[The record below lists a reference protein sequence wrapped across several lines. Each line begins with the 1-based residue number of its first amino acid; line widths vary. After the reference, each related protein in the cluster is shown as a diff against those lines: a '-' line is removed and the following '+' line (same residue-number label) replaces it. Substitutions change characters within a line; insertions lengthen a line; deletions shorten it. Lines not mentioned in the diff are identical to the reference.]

1 MLMRSRTTVAAPLY
15 AAGSGPGATPHLS
28 RHEDPVSLDEA
39 IRRFIQRGEAR
50 NLSPRTLQFYR
61 ERLGVFRAW
70 LDAERLPAVA
80 PHDLTAS
87 TIRSFLAHERE
98 RTSAATAK
106 HAHAALSAL
115 FGFLVREQV
124 VSRNIMCDVEK
135 PRTPRRIPSPLTAD
149 EVGQMLATCGKGF
162 IGARLTALLL
172 VMVDTGLRL
181 SEVCGLR
188 CEDVSLAEH
197 TLRVMGKG
205 ARERIVPFGQATK
218 TALLDYLAR
227 RGESAQARLFLTVYG
242 DPLPP
247 RQVYGLLRDCGKRAG
262 VNGVHPHRLRHTFAL
277 LYLQRGGD
285 AFTLQR
291 ALGHSSLEMT
301 KRYCA
306 VADADLRE
314 AHRRA
319 SPGDL
324 FAAHVKPTTGRRRL
338 R

>member
-1 MLMRSRTTVAAPLY
+1 MRSRAITAAPV
-15 AAGSGPGATPHLS
+15 TF
-28 RHEDPVSLDEA
+28 DEA
-39 IRRFIQRGEAR
+39 IRRFLSACEAR
-50 NLSPRTLQFYR
+50 NLSPRTIQFYT
-61 ERLGVFRAW
+61 ERLRVFCAW

-87 TIRSFLAHERE
+87 TVRAFLARERE
-98 RTSAATAK
+98 RTSPATAR

-115 FGFLVREQV
+115 FGFLAREQAV
-124 VSRNIMCDVEK
+124 VRNVMRDVEK

-149 EVGQMLATCGKGF
+149 EVGRMLATCGKGF
-162 IGARLTALLL
+162 TGSRLTALLL

-181 SEVCGLR
+181 SEVCDLR

-205 ARERIVPFGQATK
+205 SKERIVPFGQATK

-227 RGESAQARLFLTVYG
+227 RGESAQVRLFVTVYG
-242 DPLPP
+242 DLLSP
-247 RQVYGLLRDCGKRAG
+247 RQVYQILKDCGRRAG

-301 KRYCA
+301 RRYCA

>member
-1 MLMRSRTTVAAPLY
+1 MWSRRTVASPLY
-15 AAGSGPGATPHLS
+15 AASSGAAPTPRLS
-28 RHEDPVSLDEA
+28 RDQDPVSLDEA
-39 IRRFIQRGEAR
+39 IRRFLERGEAR

-70 LDAERLPAVA
+70 LDAERLPTVA

-87 TIRSFLAHERE
+87 TIRNFLAHERE
-98 RTSAATAK
+98 RTSPATAK

-115 FGFLVREQV
+115 FGFLVKEQAV
-124 VSRNIMCDVEK
+124 PRNVMRDVEK

-149 EVGQMLATCGKGF
+149 EVGRMLATCGKGF
-162 IGARLTALLL
+162 TGARLKALLL

-188 CEDVSLAEH
+188 LEDVSLGEQ
-197 TLRVMGKG
+197 TLKVMGK
-205 ARERIVPFGQATK
+205 AAKERVVPFGQATK

-227 RGESAQARLFLTVYG
+227 RGGSVAHGRLWLTVYG

-247 RQVYGLLRDCGKRAG
+247 RQVHKLLADCGKRAG
-262 VNGVHPHRLRHTFAL
+262 VNGVHPHRMRHTFAL
-277 LYLQRGGD
+277 LYLKRGGD

-306 VADADLRE
+306 VADTDLRE

-324 FAAHVKPTTGRRRL
+324 FTAQVKPTTGRRRT